1 MGNTSMKTV
10 TSGEDGVVELEDGW
24 AVNSKSK
31 KGVVYRV
38 RYSRCL
44 LQMVCNCPDFRYN
57 RMKRGEICKHISQVW
72 DHEKYNK
79 KDADEED
86 M

>member
-1 MGNTSMKTV
+1 
-10 TSGEDGVVELEDGW
+10 
-24 AVNSKSK
+24 
-31 KGVVYRV
+31 
-38 RYSRCL
+38 
-44 LQMVCNCPDFRYN
+44 MVCNCPDFRYN

>member
-1 MGNTSMKTV
+1 MKTV
-10 TSGEDGVVELEDGW
+10 SSGEDGVVELEDGW

-31 KGVVYRV
+31 KGVVYTV

-44 LQMVCNCPDFRYN
+44 RQMVCNCPDFRYN

>member
-1 MGNTSMKTV
+1 MGNASMKTV

-31 KGVVYRV
+31 KGVVYTV

-44 LQMVCNCPDFRYN
+44 RQMVCNCPDFRYN

-79 KDADEED
+79 QDADEED

>member
-24 AVNSKSK
+24 AVNSESK

-38 RYSRCL
+38 RYSRSL
-44 LQMVCNCPDFRYN
+44 GQMVCNCPDFRYN

>member
-10 TSGEDGVVELEDGW
+10 TSGEDGVVELEGSW
-24 AVNSKSK
+24 AVSSKSK
-31 KGVVYRV
+31 KGVVYIV
-38 RYSRCL
+38 RYSRSL
-44 LQMVCNCPDFRYN
+44 RQMVCNCPDFRYN

>member
-10 TSGEDGVVELEDGW
+10 TSGEDGVVELEGSW

-31 KGVVYRV
+31 KGVVYTV
-38 RYSRCL
+38 QYSRCL
-44 LQMVCNCPDFRYN
+44 RQMVCNCPDFRYN

>member
-1 MGNTSMKTV
+1 MGNASMKTV
-10 TSGEDGVVELEDGW
+10 TSGEDGVVELEGSW

-31 KGVVYRV
+31 KGVIYTV
-38 RYSRCL
+38 RYSRAL
-44 LQMVCNCPDFRYN
+44 RQMVCNCPDFRYN

>member
-44 LQMVCNCPDFRYN
+44 RQMVCNCPDFRYN

-79 KDADEED
+79 KDADEEG

>member
-1 MGNTSMKTV
+1 MKTV
-10 TSGEDGVVELEDGW
+10 TSGEDGVVELEGSW

-31 KGVVYRV
+31 KGVIYTV
-38 RYSRCL
+38 RYSRSL
-44 LQMVCNCPDFRYN
+44 RQMVCNCPDFRYN

-79 KDADEED
+79 QDADEEAV
-86 M
+86 

>member
-1 MGNTSMKTV
+1 MGNASMKTV
-10 TSGEDGVVELEDGW
+10 TSGEDGVVELEGSW

-31 KGVVYRV
+31 KGVIYTV
-38 RYSRCL
+38 RYSRSL
-44 LQMVCNCPDFRYN
+44 RQMVCNCPDFRYN

>member
-38 RYSRCL
+38 RYSRSL
-44 LQMVCNCPDFRYN
+44 RQMVCNCPDFRYN

>member
-31 KGVVYRV
+31 KGVVYTV

-44 LQMVCNCPDFRYN
+44 RQMVCNCPDFRYN

-79 KDADEED
+79 QDADEED

>member
-1 MGNTSMKTV
+1 MGNASMKTV
-10 TSGEDGVVELEDGW
+10 TSGEDGVVELEGSW
-24 AVNSKSK
+24 AFNSKSK
-31 KGVVYRV
+31 KGVIYTV
-38 RYSRCL
+38 RYSRSL
-44 LQMVCNCPDFRYN
+44 RQMVCNCPDFRYN

-79 KDADEED
+79 QDADEED

>member
-1 MGNTSMKTV
+1 MGNASMKTV
-10 TSGEDGVVELEDGW
+10 TSGEDGVVELEGSW

-31 KGVVYRV
+31 KGVVYTV

-44 LQMVCNCPDFRYN
+44 RQMVCNCPDFRYN

-79 KDADEED
+79 QDADEED

>member
-1 MGNTSMKTV
+1 MKTV

-31 KGVVYRV
+31 KGVVYTI

-44 LQMVCNCPDFRYN
+44 RQMVCNCPDFRYN

>member
-1 MGNTSMKTV
+1 MKTV
-10 TSGEDGVVELEDGW
+10 TSGEDGVVELEGSW

-31 KGVVYRV
+31 KGVIYTV
-38 RYSRCL
+38 RYSRSL
-44 LQMVCNCPDFRYN
+44 RQMVCNCPDFRYN

>member
-1 MGNTSMKTV
+1 MKTV

-31 KGVVYRV
+31 KGVVYTV

-44 LQMVCNCPDFRYN
+44 RQMVCNCPDFRYN

-79 KDADEED
+79 QDADEED

>member
-1 MGNTSMKTV
+1 MGNASMTTV
-10 TSGEDGVVELEDGW
+10 TSGEDGVVELEGSW

-31 KGVVYRV
+31 KDVIYTV
-38 RYSRCL
+38 RYSRSL
-44 LQMVCNCPDFRYN
+44 RQMVCNCPDFRYN

>member
-1 MGNTSMKTV
+1 MKTI
-10 TSGEDGVVELEDGW
+10 TSGEDGVVELEGSW

-31 KGVVYRV
+31 KGVIYTV
-38 RYSRCL
+38 RYSRSL
-44 LQMVCNCPDFRYN
+44 RQMVCNCPDFRYN

>member
-31 KGVVYRV
+31 KGVVYSV
-38 RYSRCL
+38 RYSRSL
-44 LQMVCNCPDFRYN
+44 RQIVCDCPDFRYN

>member
-38 RYSRCL
+38 RYSRYL
-44 LQMVCNCPDFRYN
+44 RQMVCNCPDFRYN

-72 DHEKYNK
+72 DHEKYDK
-79 KDADEED
+79 KDADEEAV
-86 M
+86 

>member
-1 MGNTSMKTV
+1 MGNTSMKTL
-10 TSGEDGVVELEDGW
+10 TSSDDGVVELEGSW

-31 KGVVYRV
+31 KGVIYTV
-38 RYSRCL
+38 RYSRSL
-44 LQMVCNCPDFRYN
+44 RQMVCNCPDFRYN